1 MEHFIEIVVVQSSD
15 ALLAGLQR
23 WQVLQW
29 AIEPA
34 AQETASHGGGAGVQY
49 FK

>member
-15 ALLAGLQR
+15 ALLAGLQS

-34 AQETASHGGGAGVQY
+34 AQQAAGHGGGTGIQY